1 MLSCHNDFTLHL
13 CYSVKIKKDKTNC
26 AMMTPKIS
34 VIIPVFNNDDTIERA
49 LISVQSQAY
58 PIHEVLICD
67 DGSVDQSLEICK
79 RFSKSLPL
87 KIVRSDKQTG
97 AAAARNRGIVKAS
110 GDLIAF
116 LDADDEWRPHKLKLQ
131 VQKFLNDPEVTFVS
145 SFADF
150 YTYDGHYI
158 HQIHPNRKPV
168 EGRDTWK
175 IFLEYNFICTP
186 TVIVK
191 KDSLLKI
198 KGFDE
203 SLPVAE
209 DLDLWIKLARQGKL
223 AFVFETL
230 VNVYN
235 RPNSLIK
242 TYGLGELDYTL
253 PMLLKHIEANRI
265 LLLSTEIN
273 QILGARYSQFG
284 RNQYYQGS
292 VFKGMSLMLKA
303 LFYDFSYVKNIYF
316 IVRFS
321 VLGQWLKNKIKPDI
335 TTSESDFINLEK
347 DIIELQLLVT
357 VDVEEEFDWSKPFS
371 SENRSTESM
380 KQFHLAHDII
390 SAHGFKPSYLIDY
403 PILEDPFAVSLFKK
417 WLKAG
422 QCEIGAQLHPW
433 VTPPYEEEVNRYNSF
448 AGNLPFNLEYRK
460 LQNLRDRI
468 YQEFGVYPKYYKA
481 GRYGFGKNTAKILKS
496 LGFEVDLSFVPH
508 TSFAFEGGPDYR
520 EVPDYAFWLDEHKT
534 LKEIPLTKNFTG
546 LLNSVGRYL
555 YPIIDHPRLKKLRL
569 PGIFARLGLLNRVN
583 LSPEGSSLEEC
594 IDLVKTRLRKGQ
606 KIFVY
611 SFHSSTLMIGGSP
624 YVKNQEDLDAFLQ
637 HLDGFYAFF
646 KSLSKKECLAN
657 QQMVCSAEPEA

>member
-1 MLSCHNDFTLHL
+1 LLSCHNDFTLHL

-49 LISVQSQAY
+49 LLSVKSQTC

-67 DGSVDQSLEICK
+67 DGSVDRTLEICQS
-79 RFSKSLPL
+79 FSKKLPL
-87 KIVRSDKQTG
+87 KIIPSAQQTG

-116 LDADDEWRPHKLKLQ
+116 LDADDEWRPQKLKLQ

-150 YTYDGHYI
+150 YTYDGRYI

-168 EGRDTWK
+168 EGGDTWK
-175 IFLEYNFICTP
+175 TFLQYNFICTP
-186 TVIVK
+186 TVIAK
-191 KDSLLKI
+191 RESLLKVS
-198 KGFDE
+198 GFNE
-203 SLPVAE
+203 QLPVAE
-209 DLDLWIKLARQGKL
+209 DLDLWIKLACDGKL

-242 TYGLGELDYTL
+242 SFGSGEIDYTL
-253 PMLLKHIEANRI
+253 PMILRHIAANKNR
-265 LLLSTEIN
+265 LSSIEIN
-273 QILGARYSQFG
+273 RILGARYSQFG
-284 RNQYYQGS
+284 RNQYYQES
-292 VFKGMSLMLKA
+292 ALKGLLLMVKAVQYDLIYLKN
-303 LFYDFSYVKNIYF
+303 VYF
-316 IVRFS
+316 ILRFS
-321 VLGQWLKNKIKPDI
+321 ALGQWLKNKLSTETHEYD
-335 TTSESDFINLEK
+335 SCINLEK
-347 DIIELQLLVT
+347 EMSEVELLVT
-357 VDVEEEFDWSKPFS
+357 VDVEEEFDWSAPFS
-371 SENRSTESM
+371 CHKPQTESM
-380 KQFHLAHDII
+380 KHFHLAHDIMTK
-390 SAHGFKPSYLIDY
+390 HGFKAIYLLDY

-422 QCEIGAQLHPW
+422 QCEIGVQLHPW
-433 VTPPYEEEVNRYNSF
+433 VTPPYEEELNRYNSF
-448 AGNLPFNLEYRK
+448 AGNLPFKLEYQK

-468 YQEFGVYPKYYKA
+468 YQEFGVSPKYYKA

-508 TSFAFEGGPDYR
+508 TSFKSEGGPDYR
-520 EVPDYAFWLDEHKT
+520 DVPDYAFWLDEHKT

-546 LLNSVGRYL
+546 LLSSIGRYL
-555 YPIIDHPRLKKLRL
+555 YPVIDHPGFKKLRL

-583 LSPEGSSLEEC
+583 LSPEGSSLQEC

-611 SFHSSTLMIGGSP
+611 SFHSSSLMLGGNP
-624 YVKNQEDLDAFLQ
+624 YVKSQEDLNAFLQ

-646 KSLSKKECLAN
+646 SSQCQKECLIN
-657 QQMVCSAEPEA
+657 QPTVCSAEPEA